1 MRSRARG
8 QQRKKYKRVH
18 GQVATACLPTGR
30 VALAALLLAATLL
43 ALVLWAGESVLLRG
57 AAVLAHP
64 HASLNGSLHMLSTG
78 HSSVAKRRGEG
89 GSAVAHHGPMVD
101 ALRGARGCQHFS
113 VWCAQL
119 DAVLA
124 SEARWRG
131 LPDSQPRL
139 LPWLQESG
147 AILGSWLSSH
157 GSREYADSM
166 AGAIASGGSSGLHAV
181 LLSTLHERQ
190 ARVSPWSERPMVA
203 VVRDAA
209 VSEDGVVS
217 APVSGGRWGNSAETV
232 VLPSCGSS
240 GLMFKPVRPMWCT
253 SHNAPVV
260 VIAQPMCY
268 GPAHFLA
275 ECLPRLL
282 MALSAARREGALV
295 HVTQANPMVSAA
307 MDAVG
312 LRPDRLVSGC
322 VRAPRML
329 VPDGTFCGNPP
340 ASALLP
346 MRRWAW
352 SLSGACKDPARQDL
366 LQAASRLLPEQ
377 DGVSASAAPDAS
389 WSADAEGACP
399 AGLLS
404 LGAAAAALGPAGAV
418 SAWGSG
424 RDAVQQA
431 ATCVL
436 AHPQAVGLV
445 APAPGPIRVLFVRRS
460 GSRRV
465 ENEGE
470 LLEALSHLE
479 DVGQVTAFSPA
490 GLQRDLEAFAAADVV
505 LAPHG
510 AGLANIVGCPPWAHV
525 VELLARPVNIMYGS
539 MCARLGLKWHALT
552 PAVASHSGVIKAE
565 VGLVVDRV
573 REASKAIRDLAKR
586 FASFS
591 SSQRAVCAA

>member
-1 MRSRARG
+1 
-8 QQRKKYKRVH
+8 
-18 GQVATACLPTGR
+18 
-30 VALAALLLAATLL
+30 
-43 ALVLWAGESVLLRG
+43 
-57 AAVLAHP
+57 
-64 HASLNGSLHMLSTG
+64 
-78 HSSVAKRRGEG
+78 
-89 GSAVAHHGPMVD
+89 
-101 ALRGARGCQHFS
+101 
-113 VWCAQL
+113 
-119 DAVLA
+119 
-124 SEARWRG
+124 
-131 LPDSQPRL
+131 
-139 LPWLQESG
+139 
-147 AILGSWLSSH
+147 
-157 GSREYADSM
+157 
-166 AGAIASGGSSGLHAV
+166 
-181 LLSTLHERQ
+181 
-190 ARVSPWSERPMVA
+190 MVA

-217 APVSGGRWGNSAETV
+217 APVSGGRWGTSAETV

-240 GLMFKPVRPMWCT
+240 GLMFKPVRTMWCT

-295 HVTQANPMVSAA
+295 HVTQANPM
-307 MDAVG
+307 
-312 LRPDRLVSGC
+312 
-322 VRAPRML
+322 
-329 VPDGTFCGNPP
+329 
-340 ASALLP
+340 
-346 MRRWAW
+346 
-352 SLSGACKDPARQDL
+352 
-366 LQAASRLLPEQ
+366 
-377 DGVSASAAPDAS
+377 
-389 WSADAEGACP
+389 
-399 AGLLS
+399 
-404 LGAAAAALGPAGAV
+404 
-418 SAWGSG
+418 
-424 RDAVQQA
+424 
-431 ATCVL
+431 
-436 AHPQAVGLV
+436 
-445 APAPGPIRVLFVRRS
+445 
-460 GSRRV
+460 
-465 ENEGE
+465 
-470 LLEALSHLE
+470 LE